1 MRVIIAIAR
10 SLLLVF
16 TAAFCLVGFLA
27 TFEPTGSPGTF
38 LAFRIGYVA
47 VGFGCL
53 GGLVALIIRQVRKE

>member
-1 MRVIIAIAR
+1 MRGIIVIAR
-10 SLLLVF
+10 RLILVF
-16 TAAFCLVGFLA
+16 TATFCLVGFLA